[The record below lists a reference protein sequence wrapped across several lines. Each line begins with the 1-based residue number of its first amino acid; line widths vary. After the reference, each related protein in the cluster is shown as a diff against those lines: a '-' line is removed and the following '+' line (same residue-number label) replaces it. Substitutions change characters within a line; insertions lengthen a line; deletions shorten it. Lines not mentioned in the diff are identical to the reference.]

1 MITTSTVSKGIV
13 SEPLMEF
20 LGLSTDNKPTDVPVN
35 SIFLELNTG
44 DVYYYTGT
52 GWAKLGG

>member
-1 MITTSTVSKGIV
+1 MITKYGGGYADPS
-13 SEPLMEF
+13 MEY
-20 LGLSTDNKPTDVPVN
+20 LGLSTDSKPTDVPVN